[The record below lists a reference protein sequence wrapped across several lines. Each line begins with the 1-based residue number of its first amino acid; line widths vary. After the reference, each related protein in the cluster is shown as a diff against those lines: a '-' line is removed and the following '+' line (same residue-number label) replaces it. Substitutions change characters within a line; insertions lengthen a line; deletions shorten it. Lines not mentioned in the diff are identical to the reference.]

1 MWVSVVD
8 YGEWTTTMLNLGVR
22 FPETSTTPVRNTM
35 VSIFITDDSSA
46 LFADLDCQLPLVVG
60 RVFLDDALYPE
71 FRGAWD
77 LVSSGVQGGG
87 TLNAATNEGRVR
99 CGP

>member
-8 YGEWTTTMLNLGVR
+8 YGQWTTTMLNLGVR
-22 FPETSTTPVRNTM
+22 FPQTSTTPVRNTM
-35 VSIFITDDSSA
+35 VSTFTADDSSA
-46 LFADLDCQLPLVVG
+46 LFADLDCQSPLVVG

-77 LVSSGVQGGG
+77 LVPLGVQGGG
-87 TLNAATNEGRVR
+87 TYNATTNDGRVR
-99 CGP
+99 CS